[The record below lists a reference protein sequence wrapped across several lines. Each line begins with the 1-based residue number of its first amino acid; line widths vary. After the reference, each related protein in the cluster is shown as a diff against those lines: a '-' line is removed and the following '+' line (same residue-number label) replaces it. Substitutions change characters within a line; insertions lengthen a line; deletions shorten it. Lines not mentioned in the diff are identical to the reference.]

1 MKKTIRSLCNNAVI
15 RYIFFGGL
23 ATLVNLGVYYIL
35 RTAFNMNLLLANIF
49 SVATAIVFAYFT
61 NSRFVFHS
69 IADNFHQRFQEFVKF
84 VSARLSTMVIEI
96 GGVWFLAEVIHMN
109 DMIGKLIIQFVV
121 LALNYLFSKFL
132 VFTKN
137 GAKE

>member
-1 MKKTIRSLCNNAVI
+1 MIKSLYNNSVI

-23 ATLVNLGVYYIL
+23 TTLVNLVVYYIL
-35 RTAFNMNLLLANIF
+35 RTAFDMNLVIANFI
-49 SVATAIVFAYFT
+49 SVATSIIFAYFV
-61 NSRFVFHS
+61 NSRFVFCS
-69 IADNFHQRFQEFVKF
+69 MAENFHQRFQEFVKF

-96 GGVWFLAEVIHMN
+96 GGVWFLAEVLHMN
-109 DMIGKLIIQFVV
+109 DMIGKFIIQFVV